1 MTKWKQAWSV
11 LECVPDMS
19 EELRETTQ
27 TSSTNYCLSQLMT
40 VLQPVPKVCICDD
53 YNEEE

>member
-1 MTKWKQAWSV
+1 
-11 LECVPDMS
+11 MS